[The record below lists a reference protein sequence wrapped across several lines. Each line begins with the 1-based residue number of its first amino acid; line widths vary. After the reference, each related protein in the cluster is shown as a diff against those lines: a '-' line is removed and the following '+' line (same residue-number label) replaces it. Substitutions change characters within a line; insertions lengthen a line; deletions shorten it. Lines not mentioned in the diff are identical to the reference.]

1 MKRRT
6 AYTIEVVEER
16 IAFYE
21 KQLQF
26 LTKNNATNQAVSTT
40 EKLLN
45 FWTKYKE
52 KHFN

>member
-6 AYTIEVVEER
+6 GYTIEVVKER
-16 IAFYE
+16 ISFYE
-21 KQLQF
+21 KQIAY
-26 LTKNNATNQAVSTT
+26 LTKNNATDQALETT
-40 EKLLN
+40 HKLLN

>member
-6 AYTIEVVEER
+6 AYSIEVVEER
-16 IAFYE
+16 ISFYE
-21 KQLQF
+21 NQIAYLYR
-26 LTKNNATNQAVSTT
+26 NNATDQALETSR
-40 EKLLN
+40 KLLN